1 MRDQQPANNP
11 PSIASAEWIQA
22 LQNFCHRGRVY
33 DGSAANAWLL
43 DACLLVPSAALIHGV
58 IEYVLNS
65 REDIPYGGLR
75 PSWVAQRLEQE
86 GLISHRCGAVLH
98 WQEHGYRFSTVV
110 RIDPEQIWPD
120 KRSRPEAFVTGPL
133 DSQELGVIEILAHPN
148 ARRRSP
154 SPVRLAALVRSSLAI
169 PAEPL
174 HPIANPPALHAVL
187 ATYPDWHLPNG
198 FQWPGVAT
206 HERILNGIHA
216 P

>member
-86 GLISHRCGAVLH
+86 GLISHRCGA
-98 WQEHGYRFSTVV
+98 
-110 RIDPEQIWPD
+110 
-120 KRSRPEAFVTGPL
+120 
-133 DSQELGVIEILAHPN
+133 
-148 ARRRSP
+148 
-154 SPVRLAALVRSSLAI
+154 
-169 PAEPL
+169 
-174 HPIANPPALHAVL
+174 
-187 ATYPDWHLPNG
+187 
-198 FQWPGVAT
+198 
-206 HERILNGIHA
+206 
-216 P
+216 